1 MNIKKSFLA
10 ALACVTAFTS
20 VSAFAVS
27 AATLGDSDGNNG
39 ATAEVTVK
47 KGEET
52 KADVK
57 LDNGENVQVILPAD
71 ALEEGTITVH
81 VVETE
86 EKDLDKIKTD
96 NKFKS
101 AKVLDLYFTSA
112 DGTKLSSD
120 KEAVMAVDGT
130 KYDAVY
136 ILNDDGTVTE
146 VPSVIEDGVLTFKVP
161 VLAEGQKIVV
171 AEKEPIEPSQTSQTS
186 QTSTTSQPSNNNNGT
201 GTNTNNNTNNG
212 NTNNGSSN
220 TSNTSN
226 NGSSAQTGDN
236 GFKTTVAVF
245 AVMAVVALGT
255 AVAAA
260 KSKKSAK

>member
-39 ATAEVTVK
+39 ATADVTVK

-57 LDNGENVQVILPAD
+57 LDNGETVQVVLPAD
-71 ALEEGTITVH
+71 ALEEGDVTVH
-81 VVETE
+81 IVETE

-112 DGTKLSSD
+112 DGTKLSSE
-120 KEAVMAVDGT
+120 KKAVLAVDGT
-130 KYDAVY
+130 KYNAVY
-136 ILNDDGTVTE
+136 ILNDDGTLEE
-146 VPSVIEDGVLTFKVP
+146 VSSVVEDGVLTFKVS

-171 AEKEPIEPSQTSQTS
+171 AEKETVVEPSQNSTVEPSQN
-186 QTSTTSQPSNNNNGT
+186 STTNQSSNTNNGT
-201 GTNTNNNTNNG
+201 GANTNNNTNNG
-212 NTNNGSSN
+212 NTNNSTN
-220 TSNTSN
+220 NTSN
-226 NGSSAQTGDN
+226 NGSATQTGDS